1 MRYRKVENLL
11 RFRNPRRQDSKLFY
25 RVAVLLLILLL
36 LISPL
41 SGMLVN
47 ADEAESE
54 SETSATENETETTPE
69 TEAAGETETEVE
81 SASTATEGHLISP
94 AAVGDTINRY
104 GRINSNYTR
113 YRSQPNFGENILG
126 ILNMGTRIEVLR
138 EVAGEI
144 YAGSVSWYEIKIIN
158 SNTIG
163 YVHISLIDLEE
174 AISPVVPID
183 PDEDFEAYLDQQG
196 FPESYR
202 PALRTLHAKYPSWIF
217 TASHPINANGT
228 PMKWSTVMSYETDLS
243 RANSVPASYPVAQRS
258 FDKGA
263 YNYKTNTWKA
273 ADAGFVYASPEIIA
287 YYLDPRN
294 FLNEQQIF
302 QFENLGYNPQVQTRA
317 DVANSLHGS
326 FMADNKTVSIID
338 RQGTAREMLYPDI
351 FLEAAEWSKA
361 SPIFL
366 AKRSLQEVGRNGSDA
381 VSGTVSGYEGIFN
394 YYNIGS
400 YAGTSP
406 IRNGLQYAKYGSA
419 REPNKL
425 TANEKNLYLLPWT
438 NPYLSIV
445 GGARWISEGYI
456 NAGQKTAYYQKWNID
471 YAHKYGP
478 WWHQYMGNVIA
489 PTSEGSAVYSTY
501 KDQDML
507 NEKHEFIIPVLAEMP
522 AKASPLPTDNRSRNN
537 WLKSISVSS
546 GVLKPAFD
554 PEVSNYTVSVA
565 QGVSNF
571 VVNASTYHSAA
582 KIQGNGTYGLN
593 LGENTIQVQAISE
606 RGDVR
611 NYYIK
616 VTRADDGTGSGGDE
630 RPEAILTSSTL
641 DVGSAYVSN
650 AAPEQNKNTVEY
662 LSSNLNVPAGYK
674 LVISDSS
681 GKVVTSG
688 LVGTGA
694 KLSLHYQNETK
705 SMRDYYL
712 LIYGDASGDGRIN
725 SHDSMA
731 AYRYILGLTQ
741 PSAIEKLAMDVTR
754 DGTVNSHDTMGIYR
768 HILGLKLVDQAK

>member
-69 TEAAGETETEVE
+69 SEGTVDSATTVEGESTSEEGSFTVQTAELIINKYGKIGIYATNLRTGPGTSYDAITTLPAHREVE
-81 SASTATEGHLISP
+81 VIKRVNGSTVSG
-94 AAVGDTINRY
+94 
-104 GRINSNYTR
+104 SNY
-113 YRSQPNFGENILG
+113 
-126 ILNMGTRIEVLR
+126 
-138 EVAGEI
+138 
-144 YAGSVSWYEIKIIN
+144 WYLIKPT
-158 SNTIG
+158 NTNLQG
-163 YVHISLIDLEE
+163 YVAESLLVISDTPITAPE
-174 AISPVVPID
+174 PVD
-183 PDEDFEAYLDQQG
+183 PNTDFETYLDQQG

-202 PALRTLHAKYPSWIF
+202 PALRTLHAKYPNWIF

-381 VSGTVSGYEGIFN
+381 VSGTVSGYEGIYN

-456 NAGQKTAYYQKWNID
+456 NAGQNTAYYQKWNID

-554 PEVSNYTVSVA
+554 PEISNYTVSVA

-694 KLSLHYQNETK
+694 KLSLHYQNESK

-725 SHDSMA
+725 SHDSIFIRRA
-731 AYRYILGLTQ
+731 ILGLSK
-741 PSAIEKLAMDVTR
+741 PSQLEKLAMDVTR
-754 DGTVNSHDTMGIYR
+754 DGQINSHDSIGVRR
-768 HILGLKLVDQAK
+768 HILDLESVKQN

>member
-11 RFRNPRRQDSKLFY
+11 RFRNPKRRDSRLFY

-41 SGMLVN
+41 SGLLVN
-47 ADEAESE
+47 ADDTESE
-54 SETSATENETETTPE
+54 SETSATENETETVAE
-69 TEAAGETETEVE
+69 TEGTIEEGSITVQTAELIINKYGKIGIYATNLRSGPGTTYDTITTLPAHREVE
-81 SASTATEGHLISP
+81 VIKRVNGSNVSG
-94 AAVGDTINRY
+94 
-104 GRINSNYTR
+104 SNY
-113 YRSQPNFGENILG
+113 
-126 ILNMGTRIEVLR
+126 
-138 EVAGEI
+138 
-144 YAGSVSWYEIKIIN
+144 WYLIKPT
-158 SNTIG
+158 NTNLQG
-163 YVHISLIDLEE
+163 YVAESLLVISDT
-174 AISPVVPID
+174 PITD
-183 PDEDFEAYLDQQG
+183 PDPVDPNTDFEKYLDQQG

-228 PMKWSTVMSYETDLS
+228 PMKWSTVMSYETDLG

-263 YNYKTNTWKA
+263 YNYKTDTWKA

-302 QFENLGYNPQVQTRA
+302 QFENLGYNSQVQTRE
-317 DVANSLHGS
+317 DVANSLKGS
-326 FMADNKTVSIID
+326 FMADGKTVSIVD
-338 RQGTAREMLYPDI
+338 RQGTARDMLYPDI

-381 VSGTVSGYEGIFN
+381 VSGTVSGYEGIYN

-400 YAGTSP
+400 YSGTNP

-419 REPNKL
+419 REPDKL

-456 NAGQKTAYYQKWNID
+456 NAGQNTAYYQKWNID

-478 WWHQYMGNVIA
+478 WWHQYMGNVVA
-489 PTSEGSAVYSTY
+489 PTSEGNAVYSTY
-501 KDQDML
+501 KDQGLL

-554 PEVSNYTVSVA
+554 PEVNNYTVTVA

-571 VVNASTYHSAA
+571 VVNASAYHSAA

-593 LGENTIQVQAISE
+593 FGENTIQVQATSE

-616 VTRADDGTGSGGDE
+616 VTREGDGSGGGDE

-694 KLSLHYQNETK
+694 KLSLHYQNESK

-725 SHDSMA
+725 SHDSIFIRRA
-731 AYRYILGLTQ
+731 ILGLFE
-741 PSAIEKLAMDVTR
+741 PSQLEKLAMDVTR
-754 DGTVNSHDTMGIYR
+754 DGQINSHDSIGVRR
-768 HILGLKLVDQAK
+768 HILDLESVKQN